1 MLDVAQAEDINSV
14 INFLQRVAMD
24 PVVMLR
30 PGYEEAFLAPLPWSQ
45 RWGVRRP
52 LGDPPADGSRESC

>member
-1 MLDVAQAEDINSV
+1 MIRARRTLMLDVAQAEDINSV

-30 PGYEEAFLAPLPWSQ
+30 PGYEEAFKRS
-45 RWGVRRP
+45 
-52 LGDPPADGSRESC
+52 